1 VKLPKSVIE
10 AFALELEAAKFMATR
25 DGNGVP
31 NISMISSLSP
41 WEKDEEQLIFGNFLM
56 WQTKKNLE
64 NGSPV
69 SVSVMTL
76 DFKSYEVRGRFL
88 GFETSGE
95 KFDAMSRK
103 DLFRYSA
110 IGLLRSV
117 GTIAID
123 EIYPIKLSMLG
134 VGKEWF
140 LAKVAGK
147 RFKDL
152 EEGKRI
158 NPLVKKNVGVLQGSK
173 FLAVSRENHMEQF
186 PVLGMKPIYDYLV
199 IRSDLPLKKGDSV
212 AVSAFNMELKAFQI
226 KGIFWGI
233 RRSRG
238 IKFGYIRVNS
248 ILTQT
253 PPLMSREIPSSN

>member
-1 VKLPKSVIE
+1 VKLPESARK

-25 DGNGVP
+25 DENGIP
-31 NISMISSLSP
+31 NIAMISTLSP

-64 NGSPV
+64 NSSPV
-69 SVSVMTL
+69 SISVMTL

-95 KFDAMSRK
+95 KFDVMSKK

-123 EIYPIKLSMLG
+123 EIFPIKLSMLG

-140 LAKVAGK
+140 LAKIAGK
-147 RFKDL
+147 RFNDL
-152 EEGKRI
+152 EKGKFI
-158 NPLVKKNVGVLQGSK
+158 NPIVKKNTGVLQGSK
-173 FLAVSRENHMEQF
+173 FLAVSRGDHIEQF
-186 PVLGMKPIYDYLV
+186 PVLGMKPIDDYLV
-199 IRSDLPLKKGDSV
+199 IRSDLPLEKGDSV

-226 KGIFWGI
+226 KGIFMGI

-238 IKFGYIRVNS
+238 FKFGYIRVNS
-248 ILTQT
+248 IRTQT
-253 PPLMSREIPSSN
+253 PPLVSREVPSTN